1 MKCFRYIAIFLIMMS
16 LRAIPCEAAGKV
28 VIISLNRTG
37 LGQVAGDA
45 ALGPWL
51 ARGALALVNVSTA
64 ARPVSENVYV
74 TLGAGSRAVGTEY
87 TRLAFNWEEEYAGAE
102 AWEQFLRHQGS
113 TPSGL
118 VLQLGAAATAR
129 ANSMLRHPVAP
140 GLLGD
145 TLREGKKVTAV
156 LGNADGAG
164 YFREAVAM
172 LGDSS
177 GQVMLG
183 DVSRSLL
190 QKDVLF
196 PYGLRI
202 DRGEMWV
209 AFSALFEEADV
220 ILVDWGD
227 TVRLDDYR
235 PLLSDN
241 AYRELQ
247 AKVFRDAAWFLERVM
262 EHAAP
267 GDLLVVMSPSPRA
280 GESGAGLLS
289 YILVLGEDYPAGTL
303 LTSAS
308 TKREGIVTAGDVAP
322 LVLDHNGLPIPGMML
337 GMAMTAAD
345 EGGSKDLLGMQR
357 GIDRIFRLRPPLLRT
372 YVFLQIAIVLGAL
385 LNLFVRFVRA
395 EVFEPPLLALLLFPV
410 VVLYL
415 PLHSLPLVSAFI
427 ATAAVLAVVVYVCTL
442 LPGIK
447 LRFAV
452 IGLLTA
458 LSLAFDMLRNA
469 PLMKVSVLGYD
480 VVSGARFYGLGNEY
494 MGVLVGSSILGATA
508 LFSLFP
514 GRRKRLLPVMALFF
528 LALVLLIVSPAG
540 GANFGG
546 TVTALVGFLVTLS
559 VLTRLRIGWRNGLIL
574 AATLAVMAVLAVLVN
589 LRVPESGQ
597 SHLGR
602 TLLLLQREGFEALAD
617 LVARKVEMNV
627 RLFRYSQ
634 WSRAFLVFLSMLAVL
649 FYRPNGVL
657 TGVHRHYN
665 SLAAG
670 FLGIIAGSITAFI
683 LNDSGV
689 VAAATTLLYAGVP
702 IILLCGRV
710 AGHNKL

>member
-1 MKCFRYIAIFLIMMS
+1 MKCFRYIAILLIMMS
-16 LRAIPCEAAGKV
+16 LRAMPCEAAGKV
-28 VIISLNRTG
+28 VIVSLNRTG

-51 ARGALALVNVSTA
+51 TRGALALVNVSTA
-64 ARPVSENVYV
+64 ARPVSEHVYV
-74 TLGAGSRAVGTEY
+74 TLGAGSRAAGTEY
-87 TRLAFNWEEEYAGAE
+87 TRLAFNREEEYAGAE

-118 VLQLGAAATAR
+118 VLQLAAAATIR

-172 LGDSS
+172 LADSS
-177 GQVMLG
+177 GQVALG

-190 QKDVLF
+190 QNDSLF

-202 DRGEMWV
+202 NREEMWG
-209 AFSALFEEADV
+209 AFSALYEEADV
-220 ILVDWGD
+220 ILLDWGD

-241 AYRELQ
+241 AYNELQ
-247 AKVFRDAAWFLERVM
+247 AKIFGDAAWFLERAK

-267 GDLLVVMSPSPRA
+267 GDLLVMLSPSPRT

-289 YILVLGEDYPAGTL
+289 YIVVIGEEYPAGTL

-308 TKREGIVTAGDVAP
+308 TKRAGIVTAGDVAP
-322 LVLDHNGLPIPGMML
+322 LVLDHNGLPLPGMML
-337 GMAMTAAD
+337 GMTMTAAE
-345 EGGSKDLLGMQR
+345 EGGTGDLLAMQR
-357 GIDRIFRLRPPLLRT
+357 GIGRIFRLRPSLLKT
-372 YVFLQIAIVLGAL
+372 YVFLQIVIVLGAL

-395 EVFEPPLLALLLFPV
+395 KLFEPPLLALLLFPV

-415 PLHSLPLVSAFI
+415 PLHSLPLVAAFF
-427 ATAAVLAVVVYVCTL
+427 ATAAALAVVVYVCTL

-458 LSLAFDMLRNA
+458 LSLALDMLRNA

-514 GRRKRLLPVMALFF
+514 GRRKWLLPVIALFF
-528 LALVLLIVSPAG
+528 LVLVLLIVSPGG

-546 TVTALVGFLVTLS
+546 TVTGLVAFLVTLS
-559 VLTRLRIGWRNGLIL
+559 VLIRLRIGWRNGIIL
-574 AATLAVMAVLAVLVN
+574 AATLALIAALAVLVN
-589 LRVPESGQ
+589 LRVSEGGQ

-602 TLLLLQREGFEALAD
+602 TLFLLQGEGWQALAD
-617 LVARKVEMNV
+617 LVARKAAMNA

-665 SLAAG
+665 ILAAG